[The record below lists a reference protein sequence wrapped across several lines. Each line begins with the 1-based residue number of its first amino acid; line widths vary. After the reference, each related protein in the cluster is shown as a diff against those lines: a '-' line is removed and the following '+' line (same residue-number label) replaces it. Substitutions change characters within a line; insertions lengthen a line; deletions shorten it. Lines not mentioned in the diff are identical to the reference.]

1 MAVFT
6 MGLAPAGSGPSD
18 WERVVH
24 RDHGEWG
31 AQALTQM
38 G

>member
-1 MAVFT
+1 MAAFT
-6 MGLAPAGSGPSD
+6 MGPGPAGCGPSD
-18 WERVVH
+18 WECVVH
-24 RDHGEWG
+24 GDHGEWG

>member
-1 MAVFT
+1 MAAF
-6 MGLAPAGSGPSD
+6 MLGLVPAGYGLSD

-24 RDHGEWG
+24 GDHGEWG
-31 AQALTQM
+31 AQALTHV